1 MGVQEQFSALSKLLE
16 VAMRMTIQRT
26 TSFPQNPIYS
36 HAYEQLVLIEAF
48 VRSRTMPT
56 PAEKDCIDIGIMA
69 VKELEA
75 DEPEYARSLMRTS
88 TRFKRLGELTT
99 DAS

>member
-1 MGVQEQFSALSKLLE
+1 L
-16 VAMRMTIQRT
+16 
-26 TSFPQNPIYS
+26 N
-36 HAYEQLVLIEAF
+36 
-48 VRSRTMPT
+48 
-56 PAEKDCIDIGIMA
+56 IGIVA